1 MSLTNMGLAANE
13 AKEQRIMRLRNAFN
27 HGDVYT
33 IKSVMQ
39 KTGYSRAT
47 IIKWAKQGNIPLFDE
62 QKQQPVVPV
71 TDQNQPNWLRKRSY

>member
-1 MSLTNMGLAANE
+1 MGLTNMGLAANE

-27 HGDVYT
+27 YGDVYT

-62 QKQQPVVPV
+62 RKKQTVVPV
-71 TDQNQPNWLRKRSY
+71 TDQNRPNWLGE